1 MIRDMQTLRIDSVE
15 SPFDELGLASRAA
28 AVLIRADAMG
38 LLRGQVTCLDYYA
51 LDQLRSGMADAG
63 IGQVLMAE
71 LGQPRSREPARLSA
85 LVTQINEALEQS
97 PVPAHEWP
105 SMMRVFGLDLLVRLV
120 GISASSARRY
130 VSGERATPDAIAARL
145 HFLALVAGDL
155 AGAYN
160 DVGVRRW
167 FDRPRSRLGGA
178 TPAEALGSDWS
189 PDDPAALE
197 VRGLAS
203 ALVSSPA
210 T

>member
-1 MIRDMQTLRIDSVE
+1 MQVLRIKSVE
-15 SPFDELGLASRAA
+15 SPFDELGLASDAA

-38 LLRGQVTCLDYYA
+38 LLRGQVTCLDYSA
-51 LDQLRSGMADAG
+51 QLEQLRSGLAEAG

-71 LGQPRSREPARLSA
+71 LDQPRSREPARLAA

-105 SMMRVFGLDLLVRLV
+105 SLMRVFGLDLLVRLLGV
-120 GISASSARRY
+120 SASSARRY
-130 VSGERATPDAIAARL
+130 LSGERATPDAVAARL

-167 FDRPRSRLGGA
+167 FDRPRSRLGG
-178 TPAEALGSDWS
+178 TSPAEALGDDWS
-189 PDDPAALE
+189 PDDPEARE
-197 VRGLAS
+197 VRDLAS

>member
-1 MIRDMQTLRIDSVE
+1 MQTLRIASVD

-38 LLRGQVTCLDYYA
+38 LLRGQVTCLDYSA

-63 IGQVLMAE
+63 IGRGLLAE
-71 LGQPRSREPARLSA
+71 LDQPHSHEPARLSA

-97 PVPAHEWP
+97 PAPAHEWP
-105 SMMRVFGLDLLVRLV
+105 SLLEVLGLDLLVRLL
-120 GISASSARRY
+120 GISPSSARRY
-130 VSGERATPDAIAARL
+130 ASGERATPDAVAARL

-167 FDRPRSRLGGA
+167 FNRPRSRLGGA

-189 PDDPAALE
+189 PDDPPAHE
-197 VRGLAS
+197 VRELAG